1 MLATGGDCCLST
13 GYLLS
18 LASSITNAIQVEGD
32 PAFSSTLP
40 HRGFDNSRQ
49 CVNSTKNIIDEIHKG
64 KGGEYVSICSD
75 PEREGKVILEFNDCL
90 NRYIYA
96 PSIFKKNNKLI
107 RKLLIR
113 IAIRLSISFPSR
125 TRRRKREG
133 K

>member
-90 NRYIYA
+90 TRYIYA
-96 PSIFKKNNKLI
+96 PSIFKKNNI
-107 RKLLIR
+107 Q
-113 IAIRLSISFPSR
+113 
-125 TRRRKREG
+125 TH
-133 K
+133 